1 MSGNPIE
8 PSILRRMRNVS
19 LRQLIYFDELARLSG
34 FNRAAK
40 SLAIS
45 QPTLSQQISQLETTL
60 GVRLVERGNRLLRLT
75 PEGQFLLGQAQ
86 RVLDIFG
93 DAIETLEGRRNAR
106 ELKIGIPNYMSYP
119 ATTQL
124 LQRFRKS
131 HPASDFFLTELSA
144 EELSQKLNEGELD
157 AAFLTIPTPPRL
169 SEDLESITVWKAPY
183 LICLSRHHP
192 LAAKPFLSGEDL
204 AHLEIILAP
213 RNYHRA
219 HYDYQMGGLHALGF
233 TPRIV
238 HTQVSTAQSQMALAT
253 AGVGVCLISPDTLS
267 MSPELVLKPTEPAL
281 PDHELALFWSP
292 ANQNPLLR
300 EFCNCARRFG

>member
-19 LRQLIYFDELARLSG
+19 LRQLIYFDELARQSG

-144 EELSQKLNEGELD
+144 EELSQKLN
-157 AAFLTIPTPPRL
+157 
-169 SEDLESITVWKAPY
+169 
-183 LICLSRHHP
+183 
-192 LAAKPFLSGEDL
+192 
-204 AHLEIILAP
+204 
-213 RNYHRA
+213 
-219 HYDYQMGGLHALGF
+219 
-233 TPRIV
+233 
-238 HTQVSTAQSQMALAT
+238 
-253 AGVGVCLISPDTLS
+253 
-267 MSPELVLKPTEPAL
+267 
-281 PDHELALFWSP
+281 
-292 ANQNPLLR
+292 
-300 EFCNCARRFG
+300 